1 MQSLSDVH
9 FLFPMEQ
16 VNTYLSLNIDQYM
29 SAKDLW
35 KMTSCLAM
43 VKNRSKAQ
51 ASSQELSNSLAG
63 IPHIN
68 TALSFPLTYN
78 QILYTLQELGFLS
91 TKEETE
97 VEGVK
102 TLVQEFSARKQQ
114 R

>member
-1 MQSLSDVH
+1 MQSRSDMH

-16 VNTYLSLNIDQYM
+16 VNTYLSLDIYRYM
-29 SAKDLW
+29 SAKGLW

-43 VKNRSKAQ
+43 GKNRSKAQ

-63 IPHIN
+63 ISHIN
-68 TALSFPLTYN
+68 TALSFPLTHN
-78 QILYTLQELGFLS
+78 QILCMLQELDFLS

-97 VEGVK
+97 GEGVK
-102 TLVQEFSARKQQ
+102 TFVQEFSARKQQ

>member
-1 MQSLSDVH
+1 MQSCSDVH

-16 VNTYLSLNIDQYM
+16 VNMYLSLNIYRYK

-35 KMTSCLAM
+35 KMTSCTAM

-51 ASSQELSNSLAG
+51 VYSQELSNSLTG

-68 TALSFPLTYN
+68 TALSFSLKDN
-78 QILYTLQELGFLS
+78 QILYTLQELDFLP

-102 TLVQEFSARKQQ
+102 TLVQEF
-114 R
+114 